1 MYAFVFAFTSLVVVV
16 VVVSPLTD
24 VAHGFQHIALAWQ
37 VVTIEEMSGELG
49 GFKSVV
55 VQVKGSHAY
64 SKLKFEGGVH
74 RVQRVP
80 LTEAGGRVHT
90 STATVAVMPE
100 VDDVTVKIDPKDI
113 VLTTARAGGAGGQN
127 VNKVSCNTYLFFST
141 PPHSCATTT

>member
-1 MYAFVFAFTSLVVVV
+1 VAIVED
-16 VVVSPLTD
+16 SP
-24 VAHGFQHIALAWQ
+24 A
-37 VVTIEEMSGELG
+37 ELG

-55 VQVKGSHAY
+55 AQVKGPYAY

-80 LTEAGGRVHT
+80 VTESGGRVHT

-100 VDDVTVKIDPKDI
+100 VDEVTVKIDPKDI

-127 VNKVSCNTYLFFST
+127 VNKVGYPSQST
-141 PPHSCATTT
+141 AAD